1 MNTTPAPVRPL
12 SVRIG
17 RIVVRLVL
25 LGAIVYGVKY
35 GWDAHIRKQ
44 RAEEIAPIHAYAL
57 SMMVALKNGD
67 YFAAQEKLDPSLH
80 HRVGID
86 WLASF
91 AERAELNATRNG
103 TWNDWNRTREANA
116 TLYRMSGQLV
126 YTNAKTHPM
135 YWEIRKSNNK
145 LHVRDLIIDQH
156 SIRPKAESRFQ

>member
-1 MNTTPAPVRPL
+1 MNTTPAPVKPL

-57 SMMVALKNGD
+57 TMMVALKNGD

-80 HRVGID
+80 RQVSID
-86 WLASF
+86 QIADF
-91 AERAELNATRNG
+91 AERVELNATRTG
-103 TWNDWNRTREANA
+103 TWNEWNRTREANV

-126 YTNAKTHPM
+126 YNSTKVRPM
-135 YWEIRKSNNK
+135 YWEIDKSNDGF
-145 LHVRDLIIDQH
+145 HVRDLIIDQH
-156 SIRPKAESRFQ
+156 SIRPKKASLFR